1 MNPGLARASY
11 SDHLSQ
17 VRQAVLDRP
26 ETGERRRLDDG
37 DAGLGMIEPVF
48 QGLRS
53 EQMRQRQR
61 DRPHLEDRHVGDRG
75 LGALRQDQGHALAAP
90 DAESRERVRQ
100 AVRRRLDVPERV
112 GGGGAR
118 LVLPVERE
126 ARAVFRPLPAAR
138 PRDVVAL
145 RDLPAEAAI
154 ELVVA
159 IDHGP
164 KQFNIGKMPIEALV
178 FDAYGTLFDVHS
190 VVRRCEGLWPGKGA
204 QLSQLWRAKQ
214 LEYTWQRSLMKRY
227 APFSTVTRTA
237 LAYACEA
244 LGLELAAE
252 RMEALMGE
260 YLTLAMYPD
269 VPDAIRQFARKK
281 AILTNGSPD
290 MIEPLV
296 AHSGLKFD
304 AVLSVANLKLYKPA
318 PEVYGLAMKK
328 LQIPKEK
335 IGFVSSNCWDALGAK
350 SFGFTVYWINRLGAP
365 VDRLGFTPDKTI
377 KSLLE
382 LA

>member
-1 MNPGLARASY
+1 MNPGLARASHA
-11 SDHLSQ
+11 DHMSQ

-26 ETGERRRLDDG
+26 EIGECRRLDDG
-37 DAGLGMIEPVF
+37 DAGLRMINPVF
-48 QGLRS
+48 QSLRA
-53 EQMRQRQR
+53 EQMRERQR

-75 LGALRQDQGHALAAP
+75 LGALRQDEGDAVAAL
-90 DAESRERVRQ
+90 DAESRERVRE

-112 GGGGAR
+112 RGGGAR
-118 LVLPVERE
+118 LVLPVERQ
-126 ARAVFRPLPAAR
+126 ARAVGRPLAAAR
-138 PRDVVAL
+138 ARDVVAL
-145 RDLPAEAAI
+145 RDLPTEALI

-164 KQFNIGKMPIEALV
+164 KQFNIGKMRIEALV

-190 VVRRCEGLWPGKGA
+190 VVQRSEGLWPGKGA

-227 APFSTVTRTA
+227 APFSTVTRAA

-244 LGLELAAE
+244 LGLELTAE
-252 RMEALMGE
+252 RIEALMGE
-260 YLTLAMYPD
+260 YLMLSMYPD
-269 VPDAIRQFARKK
+269 VPNAIRQVACKK

-304 AVLSVANLKLYKPA
+304 AVLSVHELNVYKPA
-318 PEVYGLAMKK
+318 PEVYQLAARR
-328 LQIPKEK
+328 LQVEAEN

-377 KSLLE
+377 KSLLD